1 MRDSRLLGSLWEP
14 LPLSSLPL
22 HIRHETNFNVCTCT
36 LGAPK
41 ALHGRS
47 TVSRPHSLVG
57 TGHQLSL
64 PNSVAPHTA
73 TACLS
78 NNSSSYNRRLTR
90 PAVPQ
95 SFCHR
100 VHPRICRFCHRHRHL
115 NLQLFVFA
123 LSSKSRSNRVSC
135 SQNHIQWTVA
145 STWKTQHFVSKRFN
159 AAKFSS
165 VLRPLG
171 V

>member
-1 MRDSRLLGSLWEP
+1 MGTAAALKSALY
-14 LPLSSLPL
+14 
-22 HIRHETNFNVCTCT
+22 IRHETNFNVCTCT
-36 LGAPK
+36 LGAPQ

-47 TVSRPHSLVG
+47 TVSRPTPFS
-57 TGHQLSL
+57 TGHHLSL

-78 NNSSSYNRRLTR
+78 KSCFSYNRRLTR

-100 VHPRICRFCHRHRHL
+100 VHPIICRFCHRRSHL
-115 NLQLFVFA
+115 NLQLVVFA

-135 SQNHIQWTVA
+135 SQNHVQWTVA
-145 STWKTQHFVSKRFN
+145 PTWKTQHFVSKRFN
-159 AAKFSS
+159 AAKFGS
-165 VLRPLG
+165 VLGPLG